1 MFSTGLLQNGWT
13 SLHFAAKA
21 GYLHVVKYLVE
32 SGASTKHETK
42 DGKVPICFAASFSHF
57 DVLSYLMQRDHS
69 TQRLLEDKKVYSVVQ
84 EKLLVSVYQ
93 CYQNN
98 TTSRRK
104 LQKVR
109 V

>member
-1 MFSTGLLQNGWT
+1 MFSNGLLQNGWT

-69 TQRLLEDKKVYSVVQ
+69 TQRLMEDKKVDSVVQ
-84 EKLLVSVYQ
+84 EN
-93 CYQNN
+93 C
-98 TTSRRK
+98 
-104 LQKVR
+104 
-109 V
+109 